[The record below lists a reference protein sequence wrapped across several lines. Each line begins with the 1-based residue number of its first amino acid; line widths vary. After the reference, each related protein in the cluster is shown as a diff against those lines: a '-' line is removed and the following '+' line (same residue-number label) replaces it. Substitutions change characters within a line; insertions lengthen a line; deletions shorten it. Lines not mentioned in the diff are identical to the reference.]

1 MLGTERREGGKA
13 VGRQPR
19 GERLCP
25 SVVSAYLCTLSPS
38 RDIDSLSQ
46 ESERKGEDA
55 KKASTT
61 EAAFGRFAVFLLC
74 ACYSRLSLSPSWSSS
89 SNPLIS
95 CAFPHPAQVHLLAI
109 TTDSDPHRFQ
119 FALRHSSSTHTTNH
133 YEEYGLL
140 SQERGPT
147 SPWVNYNSIMQ
158 FFLCWCVFS
167 SIHSL
172 AALRLYSVCCYVER

>member
-13 VGRQPR
+13 MGRQPR

-25 SVVSAYLCTLSPS
+25 SAVSAYLCTLSPS
-38 RDIDSLSQ
+38 RDIDSLSR
-46 ESERKGEDA
+46 ESERKEEDA

-74 ACYSRLSLSPSWSSS
+74 VCYSRLSLPGFVAQS
-89 SNPLIS
+89 LIS
-95 CAFPHPAQVHLLAI
+95 CAFPHPAQVHLLAT

-119 FALRHSSSTHTTNH
+119 FALRHPTHTTNH

-147 SPWVNYNSIMQ
+147 SP
-158 FFLCWCVFS
+158 
-167 SIHSL
+167 
-172 AALRLYSVCCYVER
+172 